1 MKPAV
6 SVMNRL
12 NEQKVTAEKIEIWI
26 SYGVRLILLLAVL
39 KAISGAQWSVL
50 FPGLLALLLT
60 FLPALVERKF
70 RLSLPIEFE
79 CIFVIFVYAA
89 VFLGEARGF
98 YARYWWWD
106 IMLHTIS
113 GLNLGFMGFVILF
126 VFFSANKIKA
136 SALLIALFSFC
147 FAVALGAVWEIY
159 EYGMDNM
166 FGLNMQKSGLDDT
179 MWDLIVDSIGAFWAS
194 GLGFLYIKFN
204 RGYVVKRLIEDIVR
218 SRSRVP

>member
-1 MKPAV
+1 
-6 SVMNRL
+6 MNRL
-12 NEQKVTAEKIEIWI
+12 NEQKVTAEKIELWI
-26 SYGVRLILLLAVL
+26 SYAIRLILLLAVL

-50 FPGLLALLLT
+50 FPGVLALLLT

-79 CIFVIFVYAA
+79 CIFVIFIYAA

-106 IMLHTIS
+106 VMLHTIS

-136 SALLIALFSFC
+136 SSILIALFSFC

-159 EYGMDNM
+159 EYGMDNV

-194 GLGFLYIKFN
+194 ALGFLYIKFN
-204 RGYVVKRLIEDIVR
+204 RGYVIKRLIEDVVR
-218 SRSRVP
+218 SKSRP